1 MIDQH
6 ASAHAVEDALES
18 GEATKDEVIAFLK
31 ARIDDKIAHGKRAN
45 YPTRHLYEELTG
57 IHAEGATEM
66 KSAAKKAKPDLK
78 IVPTAKPSAPTP
90 VKAKGPKEFDA
101 DEYRKS
107 CEASSLKQ
115 LKARLGKVH
124 MEVKRE
130 ILELVILAK
139 ESPTKPSAPAKTE
152 SEPLSALEQI
162 TAALA
167 SDDPAA
173 KDAILKAMLENVS
186 PK

>member
-31 ARIDDKIAHGKRAN
+31 ARIDDKVAHGKRAN

-78 IVPTAKPSAPTP
+78 IVPKTPAKPSAPAP
-90 VKAKGPKEFDA
+90 V
-101 DEYRKS
+101 
-107 CEASSLKQ
+107 
-115 LKARLGKVH
+115 
-124 MEVKRE
+124 
-130 ILELVILAK
+130 
-139 ESPTKPSAPAKTE
+139 KPSAPAKTE

-173 KDAILKAMLENVS
+173 KDAILQAMLENVS